1 MAEKKITLPNLPVM
15 SDEEIQRQA
24 DAYAEL
30 LYGGQMASAK
40 ENYDREVAAN
50 ERLLSRYRAQYEQD
64 RQNTQTGYAQQQR
77 RIEQAAVSRGMGRS
91 SYVMDA
97 LRQSDVNLNRDLAGM
112 MQDLQARSAEIDDE
126 LGRLLAT
133 YNDTNRRLS
142 QERGQA
148 IVKRV
153 GELTQERYD
162 NEMRIKQF
170 EAQLLK
176 AEQEQQRYE
185 EQMALEREKFDY
197 QRQQDAI
204 AAAARAA
211 SSSGRGGGSSRGKSG
226 GKTSSTGGTQYV
238 TVYTSKDP
246 FDSQAVYDEGH
257 RGMYDQLQQYS
268 NNYVSPETRK
278 RLSLEAQVRSAQI
291 QSKSST

>member
-24 DAYAEL
+24 EAYAEL
-30 LYGGQMASAK
+30 LYGGQMASAR
-40 ENYDREVAAN
+40 ESYDREVAAN

-64 RQNTQTGYAQQQR
+64 RQSTQIGYAQQQR

-112 MQDLQARSAEIDDE
+112 MQDLQARSTEIDEE

-133 YNDTNRRLS
+133 YNDTSRRLS

-170 EAQLLK
+170 EAQLLE
-176 AEQEQQRYE
+176 AEQEQRRYE
-185 EQMALEREKFDY
+185 EQMALNREKFEY
-197 QRQQDAI
+197 QKQQDAI

-211 SSSGRGGGSSRGKSG
+211 SSGGGGRGSS
-226 GKTSSTGGTQYV
+226 KTSGKNDSSGGTQYV
-238 TVYTSKDP
+238 TVYASKDP
-246 FDSQAVYDEGH
+246 FDSQAAYDAGH

-291 QSKSST
+291 QSKSGY